1 MSLVWGAVRAWWA
14 ATWMGLR
21 LMVAKLRLML
31 AKRRLLSRER
41 AARGIVPVK
50 QPNASERPHVPWNGK
65 KIHK

>member
-1 MSLVWGAVRAWWA
+1 
-14 ATWMGLR
+14 MGLR